1 MQIQLPLIKKK
12 FYLITS
18 VIFLMWML
26 FFDTNNL
33 RAQYKSYKEVKEEE
47 EKVQFYKENIKDL
60 SVKSQHISED
70 MKELERYARE
80 KFYMKKKSEDVF
92 IMPIDQD

>member
-1 MQIQLPLIKKK
+1 
-12 FYLITS
+12 
-18 VIFLMWML
+18 ML